1 MLAYYSALAVGLI
14 VTVGFLFSRSK
25 GASIKNLFF
34 KMASSLCFLLTG
46 VFAVIANPE
55 MSLYGVLIIMGGI
68 LGLCGDITLD
78 LKYVYPNDSHP
89 YLNSGFIFFAIGHLF
104 YSGAII
110 KETQLKPWWIV
121 ACVAV
126 ACVIAVG
133 NTLSGKMLKLDF
145 GKYKVI
151 VTLYSAIL
159 AATAFISILAAV
171 VTGTTAMIVFAV
183 GAVLFLLSDVVLCFT
198 YFGKGWDK
206 APHIFINHLLYYA
219 GQFLIASTIIF
230 IGK

>member
-46 VFAVIANPE
+46 VVAVIANPE

-110 KETQLKPWWIV
+110 KETQLKPWWVV
-121 ACVAV
+121 ACIAV

-145 GKYKVI
+145 GRYKVI
-151 VTLYSAIL
+151 VTLYSAVL
-159 AATAFISILAAV
+159 ALTALISILAAV
-171 VTGTTAMIVFAV
+171 ATGTTAMLVFAI

-219 GQFLIASTIIF
+219 GQFLIASTILF